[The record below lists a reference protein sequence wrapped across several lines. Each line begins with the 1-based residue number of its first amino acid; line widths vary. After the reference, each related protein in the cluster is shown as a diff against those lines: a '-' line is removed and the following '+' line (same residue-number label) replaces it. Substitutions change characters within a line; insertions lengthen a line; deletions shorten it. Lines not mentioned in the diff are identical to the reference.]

1 MEPRQGV
8 KAPAFATFVVVC
20 LGLLIVM
27 QAGGFLL
34 VLATGNATAP
44 ASILLGAA
52 IACYLGWLVLLMR
65 YLLAW
70 RSDPS
75 IRFGSG
81 RKRWTVVLLP
91 AAAVLLVLS
100 VLTA

>member
-8 KAPAFATFVVVC
+8 KASAFATFIVVC
-20 LGLLIVM
+20 LGLLILL

-75 IRFGSG
+75 LRFGSG

-91 AAAVLLVLS
+91 AAAALLVLS